1 MERWEK
7 DQGDIMDPETMI
19 ERIMDAYDYETFL
32 QIIFTEEHIFESVTR
47 LLPELCDQ
55 EDFGET

>member
-1 MERWEK
+1 
-7 DQGDIMDPETMI
+7 MDPETMI